1 MMQVWSYSQ
10 IWNKLWLNF
19 AVLCIWS
26 WGKYYYRL
34 TITELK
40 NPTRPPVETNVPK
53 FLLDVTLHLKRWF
66 FTKNRPIHFHIT
78 GFSLL
83 GGDGGSPP
91 HQLKICWSPPTH
103 LKKFPPPSRLLPTT
117 FLFYFFSP
125 PPPALNNNFQVTTQ

>member
-19 AVLCIWS
+19 TALCIWS
-26 WGKYYYRL
+26 WGKYYYRF
-34 TITELK
+34 TFTELK

-78 GFSLL
+78 GVSLL

-91 HQLKICWSPPTH
+91 HQLKICSSPTTH
-103 LKKFPPPSRLLPTT
+103 LKKFSPPVDSSLPN
-117 FLFYFFSP
+117 FYSNFYFFIFILFFIP
-125 PPPALNNNFQVTTQ
+125 PPCTK